1 MPLALGEVWRNSI
14 LGCGYCQG
22 KFPILELV
30 MWSGGLVVLGLGLLS
45 WFGVEAG
52 FIKRAR
58 SCAEFARS
66 FSERRVRA
74 AAARVGCKR
83 PMMPADVV
91 VDPIGTAVRLSWRV
105 GVAYPRFLCVTP
117 ASQGTRVNDGLGV
130 TSLCDSRER

>member
-1 MPLALGEVWRNSI
+1 
-14 LGCGYCQG
+14 
-22 KFPILELV
+22 

-83 PMMPADVV
+83 QCQPTLSLTDRHRRALVMASGGAHP
-91 VDPIGTAVRLSWRV
+91 RLCFRV
-105 GVAYPRFLCVTP
+105 
-117 ASQGTRVNDGLGV
+117 
-130 TSLCDSRER
+130 